1 MFTITLNLG
10 VVLVLL
16 NVNNNSLMAKLQALV
31 ENNKYKP
38 PDTVKHGTLINKTRS
53 EI

>member
-16 NVNNNSLMAKLQALV
+16 NVNNSLMAKLQALV